1 MATLPSHSSVAQR
14 ISSVSALLTKSQREL
29 ANYVL
34 AHPLQVATM
43 PIDEL
48 AATMGVSVAT
58 ANRFARV
65 LGFDGYPQ
73 FRAALVLGF
82 ESTLAPVEKLRSNLE
97 RPSGVADIFG
107 RALADIERNV
117 ARTRESLDRRSCE
130 RAVAAILKAQRIFII
145 GFGSSSWL
153 GGLLQRS
160 LDPYCG
166 NVQLLASI
174 ESSSYA
180 ARTLSRAQRGDLVI
194 AIAFPRYFSDTEL
207 LARRAREAG
216 VPVLALTDRVTSPL
230 TPLASVALFAHSDSE
245 YFANSE
251 ASVLALI
258 EALCSAV
265 AHGAKDSVKAAAQLA
280 ESVLPWLHQSGN
292 RPRSQGEA
300 SAPAPARRRTSR
312 R

>member
-14 ISSVSALLTKSQREL
+14 ISKVSSALTKSQREL
-29 ANYVL
+29 ADYVL

-48 AATMGVSVAT
+48 ARTVGVSVAT

-65 LGFDGYPQ
+65 LDFDGYPQ

-97 RPSGVADIFG
+97 RPSGVVDIFAG
-107 RALADIERNV
+107 ALADAERNI
-117 ARTRESLDRRSCE
+117 ARTRESLDQRSCE
-130 RAVAAILKAQRIFII
+130 RAVAAILKAERIFIL

-160 LDPYCG
+160 LDLYCG

-180 ARTLSRAQRGDLVI
+180 ARTLSRAGRKDLVI
-194 AIAFPRYFSDTEL
+194 AIAFPRYFSDTEM
-207 LARRAREAG
+207 LARRARDAG

-230 TPLASVALFAHSDSE
+230 TPLASVALYAHSDSE

-265 AHGAKDSVKAAAQLA
+265 AHSAKDSVKAAAQLA
-280 ESVLPWLHQSGN
+280 ESVLPWLHETATR
-292 RPRSQGEA
+292 RPQGEPA
-300 SAPAPARRRTSR
+300 APAPRARRRTSR
-312 R
+312 